1 MSSRFIAGPSAAHG
15 GVATRSSS
23 TSSRE
28 RHQHDE
34 EVAALLAE
42 LEDLKKE
49 NDCLRQVQD
58 QFWQLLYEKED
69 LQRELEVLRTSQ
81 RQLAT
86 SVHGAD
92 GGQYCSQLRQPANKG
107 GHNSGVEQREY
118 DAVSTALHE
127 CMELLMDKEQQ
138 QTLHRTEL
146 GSRGPVRA
154 FLSWL
159 ALSHDRAQALTSLQV
174 ARDEAG
180 IPGSLSPRNSKAI
193 GVFSPTYGVGSIS
206 KEEKESLLR
215 ELHLSKQE
223 VRQLQ
228 EELDRTDMSRMQALE
243 DAERMQQQIE
253 VLSSGVQDLRK
264 AYNGVKQQAE
274 SSMKNSQAVQDLKS
288 QLANRDATIH
298 ELKAKLSQQQRLSS
312 VGSTTDLAADAAR
325 IRRQLAQRSDSQ
337 GSNAQN
343 IMLSP

>member
-1 MSSRFIAGPSAAHG
+1 MASRFIAAPSAVNGAT
-15 GVATRSSS
+15 TRSSS

-28 RHQHDE
+28 RHQHEE

-81 RQLAT
+81 RQLAM
-86 SVHGAD
+86 SVHGATD
-92 GGQYCSQLRQPANKG
+92 GAQHRVQPRNT
-107 GHNSGVEQREY
+107 GHSGVDQREY

-127 CMELLMDKEQQ
+127 CMELLMDREQQ

-159 ALSHDRAQALTSLQV
+159 ALSHDRAQALSSLQI

-215 ELHLSKQE
+215 ELHSSKQE

-274 SSMKNSQAVQDLKS
+274 SSTKNAQAVQDLKS
-288 QLANRDATIH
+288 QLANRDAT
-298 ELKAKLSQQQRLSS
+298 KKN
-312 VGSTTDLAADAAR
+312 VDDGFC
-325 IRRQLAQRSDSQ
+325 RRVMCVSKVR
-337 GSNAQN
+337 
-343 IMLSP
+343 

>member
-1 MSSRFIAGPSAAHG
+1 MSSRFAGGAT
-15 GVATRSSS
+15 ATRSSS
-23 TSSRE
+23 SSSRE
-28 RHQHDE
+28 RHQHEE
-34 EVAALLAE
+34 EVTALLNE

-69 LQRELEVLRTSQ
+69 LQRDLETLRASQ

-86 SVHGAD
+86 TSVAKDAHRLGAQGAD
-92 GGQYCSQLRQPANKG
+92 RSTTK
-107 GHNSGVEQREY
+107 SGVDQREY

-127 CMELLMDKEQQ
+127 CMELLMDREQQ

-159 ALSHDRAQALTSLQV
+159 ALSHDRSQALTSLQM
-174 ARDEAG
+174 AREEAG
-180 IPGSLSPRNSKAI
+180 VPGSLSPRTSKAI
-193 GVFSPTYGVGSIS
+193 GVFSPTYGVGAIS

-215 ELHLSKQE
+215 ELHVSKQE

-274 SSMKNSQAVQDLKS
+274 SSTKNAQAVQDLKS
-288 QLANRDATIH
+288 QLAARDATIH
-298 ELKAKLSQQQRLSS
+298 ELKAKVSQQQRLSS
-312 VGSTTDLAADAAR
+312 VGGNTTDLAADAAR

-337 GSNAQN
+337 GSNAHQN